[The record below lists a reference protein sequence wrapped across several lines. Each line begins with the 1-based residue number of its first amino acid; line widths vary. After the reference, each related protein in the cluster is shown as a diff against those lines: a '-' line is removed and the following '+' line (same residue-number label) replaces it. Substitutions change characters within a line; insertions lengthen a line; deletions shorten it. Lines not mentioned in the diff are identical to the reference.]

1 MYAIV
6 FLEDVTV
13 ARSCQSMR
21 CILAQVI
28 CHYNS
33 TTYMGRTQSGLV
45 LLDGRWVPNRLDGCF
60 SATSK

>member
-45 LLDGRWVPNRLDGCF
+45 LLDGRWAPI
-60 SATSK
+60 